1 MRKKVIFSIVLCLVC
16 LALATCLVAC
26 GDKQQEENNQN
37 GENGGGT
44 SQLKDF
50 DNVTFLDDVVIYD
63 GQEHV
68 LTVNNLPDGAEVAY
82 SSNKATEIGDY
93 RAQAVISKEGYKTKT
108 LTAKLTVMPS
118 AQLIVDS
125 RKVYAEAVDQNYDF
139 FLNLSDTLDVLGY
152 KGTANANYDGKYRY
166 NINTNDLQ
174 FKRITS
180 GILLYDSTEY
190 IYTKNDSK
198 IKLVQNDKN
207 EVKKLSV
214 IAKNNDELNLMNL
227 PFASI
232 VDSLKTDN
240 ISDIRYSGKSDFR
253 YTATLSLSSENALLK
268 KLYSKLEQMG
278 TRLEMSEVSISNP
291 MAIKFDFN
299 LDSNHRLSDFR
310 FGADVT
316 FPVKNVPVKIAV
328 SYEQKASNANI
339 AIPSVSDF
347 IVEKNDISNVL
358 ATINGALS
366 RVKNQNTYSL
376 DVSAINDFDPG
387 WNITATVDKYIARMY
402 KNTTDDGRIDFNHSF
417 VYKAHTDEDGKE
429 NFKFT
434 IGNIENG
441 DVYRIS
447 RKGSNTQTKIDGVS
461 ADGQFDYLT
470 SMIKMS
476 ADDIDCIKTVQ
487 KDGSTFYYL
496 YQNKNATGKQQS
508 SIVEM
513 INSNP
518 ADSVTDVENYFNE
531 ENNEVADTEMVV
543 EMKDGQLVSIN
554 ANTKFRYCPTG
565 GEYTEQNVVLTNE
578 IELLFNAK
586 AEDAQSYIA
595 PAKVE
600 TTIGKLGL
608 NNATF
613 YIL

>member
-1 MRKKVIFSIVLCLVC
+1 MNYGQKIAQLRKDANLTQAQL
-16 LALATCLVAC
+16 
-26 GDKQQEENNQN
+26 GKQ
-37 GENGGGT
+37 
-44 SQLKDF
+44 L
-50 DNVTFLDDVVIYD
+50 NV
-63 GQEHV
+63 
-68 LTVNNLPDGAEVAY
+68 
-82 SSNKATEIGDY
+82 S
-93 RAQAVISKEGYKTKT
+93 AQAVSKWEHSQAEPDLTTICKLCALFDISTDDFLESATKSDCSEKGEKTASESAYGVCVGCGVLVSEDNLGQKEPKLMCKHCYSDYSQGILQLEEEKQSAISQDHKNDIKKKKKSIILGLVAMAVVIAIGLTT
-108 LTAKLTVMPS
+108 SILTA
-118 AQLIVDS
+118 
-125 RKVYAEAVDQNYDF
+125 E
-139 FLNLSDTLDVLGY
+139 
-152 KGTANANYDGKYRY
+152 GTM
-166 NINTNDLQ
+166 
-174 FKRITS
+174 
-180 GILLYDSTEY
+180 
-190 IYTKNDSK
+190 
-198 IKLVQNDKN
+198 LV
-207 EVKKLSV
+207 
-214 IAKNNDELNLMNL
+214 
-227 PFASI
+227 
-232 VDSLKTDN
+232 
-240 ISDIRYSGKSDFR
+240 IRYSGKSDFR

-366 RVKNQNTYSL
+366 CVKNQNTYSI

-518 ADSVTDVENYFNE
+518 ADRVTDVENYFNE

-595 PAKVE
+595 PVKVE